1 MPLFPTEITEMPQF
15 ILKYFKNAPILIEI
29 TEMPQYMRFTEGK
42 SQKCPLFPTEM
53 PQFILKYTKIQK
65 CLMPFVGYTL
75 GPATKCLQLQIKF
88 GYRGRNRPTHCSE
101 SIGTIRFSLALLV
114 VPLLS
119 LIG

>member
-1 MPLFPTEITEMPQF
+1 MPTEITEMPQF

-42 SQKCPLFPTEM
+42 SQKCPLFPTEITEM

-65 CLMPFVGYTL
+65 CNALCRLYTR
-75 GPATKCLQLQIKF
+75 PCNEVPPTTNKIWLQ
-88 GYRGRNRPTHCSE
+88 GRNRPTHCSE
-101 SIGTIRFSLALLV
+101 SIGTISFSLALLV

>member
-15 ILKYFKNAPILIEI
+15 ILKYIKNAPILIEI

-42 SQKCPLFPTEM
+42 SQKCPLFPTEITEM

-65 CLMPFVGYTL
+65 CLMPFAGYTL

-88 GYRGRNRPTHCSE
+88 GYRVV
-101 SIGTIRFSLALLV
+101 IGLLTAV
-114 VPLLS
+114 NPLVPS
-119 LIG
+119 VSA